1 MAISLPVLNF
11 PASGFTMSMHDRMIG
26 ITATLPV
33 EILFAGGV
41 RPVDLNNMFITDS
54 NANHLVSKAEVQGF
68 SHNICS
74 WIKGIYSV
82 VFAKNIKEVIAVTGG
97 DCSNTIALGEV
108 LCHADINVTT
118 FEYPQNKDRDRLIAQ
133 MERLQKRFSVTWP
146 ETEAVWS
153 RFKQIRNKLKRLDR
167 LTWETH
173 KVTGYENHLFLVQSS
188 DFNSDPGIF
197 EKELD
202 KFLVEAEAREPRK
215 PDIRLGYLGVPP
227 VFTGFYELIDSL
239 GAGVVFNEIQ
249 RQFSMPFDCNNII
262 DQYLTY
268 TYPYDMDGRLKD
280 IKAAVKE
287 RNIDGLV
294 HYTQTFCYRQIYDI
308 IIREEMDIPV
318 LTLEG
323 DRPGPVDSRITL
335 RIETFIEMLR
345 QRKYGDIF

>member
-1 MAISLPVLNF
+1 
-11 PASGFTMSMHDRMIG
+11 MSMHNRIVG
-26 ITATLPV
+26 ITATLPA
-33 EILFAGGV
+33 EILFAAGV
-41 RPVDLNNMFITDS
+41 RPVDLNNLFITDS
-54 NANHLVSKAEVQGF
+54 APNNLVSRAEVHGF

-82 VFAKNIKEVIAVTGG
+82 VFAKDIKEVIAVTGG
-97 DCSNTIALGEV
+97 DCSNTIALSEV
-108 LCHADINVTT
+108 LHHAGINVTA
-118 FEYPQNKDRDRLIAQ
+118 FEYPQDKNRDRLIAQ
-133 MERLQKRFSVTWP
+133 MEKLQKSFSVTWP

-167 LTWETH
+167 LTWEKG

-188 DFNSDPGIF
+188 DFNGDPDTF
-197 EKELD
+197 EKETD
-202 KFLVEAEAREPRK
+202 SFLREAEAREPK
-215 PDIRLGYLGVPP
+215 SPDIRLGYLGVPP
-227 VFTGFYELIDSL
+227 IFSGFYELIDSL
-239 GAGVVFNEIQ
+239 GAGVVFNEVQ
-249 RQFSMPFDCNNII
+249 RQFSMPFDCNNIV

-268 TYPYDMDGRLKD
+268 TYPYDINGRLRD
-280 IKAAVKE
+280 IQAAIKE
-287 RNIDGLV
+287 RNIDGLI

-308 IIREEMDIPV
+308 IIRKEINIPI